1 MIRKVNVKLILELRD
16 KGLSRT
22 EIANSRH
29 ISRRS
34 VNEVCKIAQSL
45 GIAYRDVI
53 AKSEDEV
60 YKLIYPH
67 KYGYLNED
75 FYANPD
81 YREIHSE
88 LRRVGVT
95 LKLLWQEYTAK
106 ARTEDKVPVKYSKF
120 VKYY

>member
-45 GIAYRDVI
+45 GIAYRDVGMRI
-53 AKSEDEV
+53 KSW
-60 YKLIYPH
+60 
-67 KYGYLNED
+67 
-75 FYANPD
+75 
-81 YREIHSE
+81 
-88 LRRVGVT
+88 T
-95 LKLLWQEYTAK
+95 
-106 ARTEDKVPVKYSKF
+106 
-120 VKYY
+120 